1 LKARFVRN
9 IFLARYDG
17 FNFVSTG
24 ESPVPFKGKHFLT
37 VVLACGALLAA
48 PAIAM
53 SQETADALFAHAK
66 AEASGEHKNVLLVF
80 SASWC
85 GPCKLYERFLE
96 DPQMKP
102 ITEKAFVVERI
113 DVGEMRND
121 SKHAD
126 TPGGVQLRTALGGV
140 GEPGFPFLV
149 ITDESGHPI
158 INSYR
163 KGNTNGNVGYPAVP
177 EEIDW
182 YVEML
187 KRTAPALTPD
197 DLQATRSWLQKHSPH

>member
-1 LKARFVRN
+1 MA
-9 IFLARYDG
+9 
-17 FNFVSTG
+17 
-24 ESPVPFKGKHFLT
+24 FKGKHLLT
-37 VVLACGALLAA
+37 VVLACACLLAA
-48 PAIAM
+48 PAIAKA
-53 SQETADALFAHAK
+53 QETADALFTHAK
-66 AEASGEHKNVLLVF
+66 AEAATEHKSILLVF

-102 ITEKAFVVERI
+102 ITEKAFVVQRI

-126 TPGGVQLRTALGGV
+126 TPGGVQLRTALGAA

-149 ITDESGHPI
+149 ITDAAGQPI
-158 INSYR
+158 VNSYR
-163 KGNTNGNVGYPAVP
+163 NGDTNGNVGYPAVP

-182 YVEML
+182 YVAML
-187 KRTAPALTPD
+187 KRAAPALTPD
-197 DLQATRSWLQKHSPH
+197 DLQATHDWLQKHSPH